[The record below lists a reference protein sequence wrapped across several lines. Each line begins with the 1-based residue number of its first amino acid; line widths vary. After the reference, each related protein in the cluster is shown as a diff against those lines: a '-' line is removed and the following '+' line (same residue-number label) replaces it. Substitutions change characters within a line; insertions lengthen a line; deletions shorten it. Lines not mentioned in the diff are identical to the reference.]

1 MKSGWVAAMRM
12 SEAGWCRCVRS
23 TYRQGDFAALGDFF
37 GEDSEKVEDAG
48 VAGDFVAEG
57 RDHGGEHVLPR
68 LHLDGQDGE
77 AHA

>member
-1 MKSGWVAAMRM
+1 MKSGGVAAMRM

-57 RDHGGEHVLPR
+57 
-68 LHLDGQDGE
+68 
-77 AHA
+77 